1 MIKNYFKIA
10 IAVLKRRKFFT
21 FISLFG
27 ISFTLT
33 IIIVLT
39 AFIDNL
45 VSANYPEINRD
56 KSLYILM
63 VKQVDPKNHGSMNG
77 PASYYFMDRFAGS
90 LKTPAK
96 VAISTFFSATNA
108 YVNNKKLVI
117 NMKYT
122 NDAFWEVMQYHFI
135 EGKPYTKQQIENG
148 EKVAVISED
157 TRKAYFGDEQNVSGK
172 YIETDNVQYRIAGV
186 VKTPPVTMVVS
197 YADIFVPYTVS
208 KIDYRS
214 KGYRGEYCAVLMG
227 NSKADLPKMKTEY
240 ASVVS
245 KIPQDPNAK
254 EFTEL
259 YSYADSYFESFIRT
273 SPFGSSTSSGIGF
286 FITVVIVFVLLF
298 MLLPTLNLVNI
309 NISRIMERSSEIGVR
324 KAFGASSGTLVY
336 QFIIENIILTFF
348 GAVIGVLLSWIIL
361 QVINN
366 SNLISNLHLTINFTV
381 LFISLVAC
389 LVFGLLSGVYPAWRM
404 SRLHVVNALKA

>member
-27 ISFTLT
+27 ISFTLI

-45 VSANYPEINRD
+45 VSPNYPETNRD
-56 KSLYILM
+56 KSLYILL
-63 VKQVDPKNHGSMNG
+63 VKQVDPKKGGQMTS
-77 PASYYFMDRFAGS
+77 PASYYFMDRFAAS

-96 VAISTFFSATNA
+96 VAIATFFSATNA
-108 YVNNKKLVI
+108 YVNNKKLVV
-117 NMKYT
+117 NMKFT
-122 NDAFWEVMQYHFI
+122 NDAFWDVTQYQFI
-135 EGKPYTKQQIENG
+135 EGKPFNKQQIDNG
-148 EKVAVISED
+148 ERVAVISED
-157 TRKAYFGDEQNVSGK
+157 TRKSYFGDEATVVGK
-172 YIETDNVQYRIAGV
+172 YIETDNVQYRVAGV
-186 VKTPPVTMVVS
+186 VKSVPVTMIAS

-208 KIDYRS
+208 KKDYRS
-214 KGYRGEYCAVLMG
+214 RDYRGEYYAILMG
-227 NSKADLPKMKTEY
+227 NSKADLPKMKAEY

-245 KIPQDPNAK
+245 KIPTDPGSK

-259 YSYADSYFESFIRT
+259 YSYADTYFESFVRS
-273 SPFGSSTSSGIGF
+273 SPLGGKTSSGITA
-286 FITVVIVFVLLF
+286 FIVILVVFVLLF

-309 NISRIMERSSEIGVR
+309 NISRILERSSEIGVR

-348 GAVIGVLLSWIIL
+348 GAFIGIVLSFVIL
-361 QVINN
+361 QIINA
-366 SNLISNLHLTINFTV
+366 SSLIANLHLTINFTV
-381 LFISLVAC
+381 LLISLLAC
-389 LVFGLLSGVYPAWRM
+389 LVLGLLSGVYPAWRM